1 MHRIFAAAL
10 STLVATCACAQSG
23 GGSSGQSIS
32 RAGSQKPSSGPAEFF
47 TGAVTVTPVFPAR
60 TGFPSAASVSFTPGA
75 RSAWHTHPAGQQL
88 VVTAGR
94 GLTQEWGGPITEIQ
108 AGDVI
113 WCPPGI
119 KHWHGAAPDSAMTH
133 TAITAAVDGKNV
145 EWMEKVSDE
154 QYSAQVR
161 AQASSSTSS
170 VEKPSQKAIGDFA
183 PKLAQLTDD
192 VLYGDVWE
200 SPQLSKRDRSLVT
213 VSALIALNRPDQL
226 RSHFVKAREN
236 GVTQDELIETITH
249 LAFYAGW
256 PNAVTAIGVAREV
269 FEKK

>member
-32 RAGSQKPSSGPAEFF
+32 RAGSQKPSGGPAEFF

-88 VVTAGR
+88 IVTAGR

-154 QYSAQVR
+154 QYGGARAATAPTTSA
-161 AQASSSTSS
+161 
-170 VEKPSQKAIGDFA
+170 PSAAHKLFGDVA
-183 PKLAQLTDD
+183 PKLADLTDA
-192 VLYGDVWE
+192 VLFGDVWAR
-200 SPQLSKRDRSLVT
+200 PNLSRRDRSLVT
-213 VSALIALNRPDQL
+213 VSALISLNRPEQL
-226 RSHFVKAREN
+226 RAHMAMARQN
-236 GVTQDELIETITH
+236 GLSEDELVETLTH

-256 PNAVTAIGVAREV
+256 HNAINAANVAREV
-269 FEKK
+269 FKQNP